1 MKLLAPSILSADLSK
16 LSEEIKLVE
25 SSGADWIHCD
35 IMDGAFVPNLTF
47 GPAIVQ
53 AVNRCTDVPLDV
65 HLMIKNPDL
74 IIPEFI
80 KAGADYITVH
90 AEEVVHLHRTVSL
103 IRDLGAKPGVAIN
116 PATPLCMVEEILP
129 FIDLVLIMSV
139 NPGFGGQKFI
149 TSSLDKIRRL
159 DTLRQKKGYNF
170 LIEVDG
176 GVNENTITQLS
187 DAGCD
192 VFVAGSAVFQG
203 NVTDSVQ
210 VLKEKLRNT

>member
-1 MKLLAPSILSADLSK
+1 MKILAPSILSADFLCLGEQVSTVVK
-16 LSEEIKLVE
+16 A
-25 SSGADWIHCD
+25 GAQWIHCD

-176 GVNENTITQLS
+176 GVNEKTITQLS